1 MNAIPETTQAPLARH
16 QIYAALC
23 NYLPPPSPDTPAAR
37 AIRDERAIAAAI
49 ALRPADP
56 AEAELAAQIVGA
68 DFHAKD
74 ALAAASQPNL
84 TADALKNYRAQAS
97 LMART
102 CQGTLRSLLS
112 LQATRKPA
120 KVAQPKAAPTAA
132 PPTPPSQ
139 TCSPPAPIFD
149 PMAHLSEPERYCMM
163 HPGPAARIRAA
174 RGLPKRLDF
183 AAPKRDIVQA
193 IVQGTGPIFA
203 ALDDARRPKRA

>member
-1 MNAIPETTQAPLARH
+1 MNAITDIPAPLARH
-16 QIYAALC
+16 EIYAALRD
-23 NYLPPPSPDTPAAR
+23 YLPPPSPDTPEAR

-49 ALRPADP
+49 ALRPANP

-84 TADALKNYRAQAS
+84 TVDALKNYRAQAS

-102 CQGTLRSLLS
+102 CQGTIRSLLS
-112 LQATRKPA
+112 LQAARKPA
-120 KVAQPKAAPTAA
+120 KVAQPKAAPAAEPPSPQTEA
-132 PPTPPSQ
+132 PP
-139 TCSPPAPIFD
+139 ARIFD
-149 PMAHLSEPERYCMM
+149 PMAHLSEPERFCMT

-193 IVQGTGPIFA
+193 IVHGTGPIFT
-203 ALDDARRPKRA
+203 ALDDARQRKHA